1 MKRAYRLNSLTLLA
15 FLCILKVGLCEL
27 CSSVRASRATK
38 FVAEGGNLQMSCEV
52 RHCGLSGWT
61 GGWVFQGLD
70 TVVFSSL
77 IPSERI
83 EMSRSSSTANST
95 HLLLHIHNINQSD
108 AGAYKCLI
116 SWPQNITSSGH
127 VTFVNVTAAA
137 ADSSGRSL
145 SHRVLL
151 CFGALMC
158 FPVVL
163 GFVWCLTRDH
173 HPPPPPVPPRPHTSF
188 AARVKP
194 IKELVYAE
202 VTVNDSR
209 RENDHPKQASEPTV
223 YSSVHFS

>member
-1 MKRAYRLNSLTLLA
+1 DCKTLPYL
-15 FLCILKVGLCEL
+15 FCGLGLCEL

-127 VTFVNVTAAA
+127 VTFVNVTAA
-137 ADSSGRSL
+137 DSSGRSL

-173 HPPPPPVPPRPHTSF
+173 HPPPPPVPPRPHTSC
-188 AARVKP
+188 K
-194 IKELVYAE
+194 IQLHILQICQ

>member
-1 MKRAYRLNSLTLLA
+1 MKRAYRCSLTLLP
-15 FLCILKVGLCEL
+15 FLCILKVCEL

-38 FVAEGGNLQMSCEV
+38 FVAEGGSLQLSCEV
-52 RHCGLSGWT
+52 QHCGLAGWT
-61 GGWVFQGLD
+61 GGWVFQELD
-70 TVVFSSL
+70 TVGFTSL

-83 EMSRSSSTANST
+83 EMSSSSSTANST
-95 HLLLHIHNINQSD
+95 HLLLHIHNSNQSD

-127 VTFVNVTAAA
+127 VTYVNVTAAAA

-173 HPPPPPVPPRPHTSF
+173 HPPPPPVPPRPRTSF

-194 IKELVYAE
+194 KKELVYAE
-202 VTVNDSR
+202 VAVNDSR
-209 RENDHPKQASEPTV
+209 RQNDHPKQASEPTV